1 MVRDQNKG
9 GLFIWLGVTDL
20 ENKRFNIYIPK
31 GRGDK
36 SGWVLMVE
44 MLRRLG
50 CYVREESLQKKGAM
64 LLRPAMGKTYAE
76 VAMQSKGRETAVVRV
91 DARGS

>member
-1 MVRDQNKG
+1 MWIRLGPNSIGCFIDGLESCIENAGSGTWERKWKDSGRSYLMVRDQNKG

-36 SGWVLMVE
+36 SG
-44 MLRRLG
+44 
-50 CYVREESLQKKGAM
+50 
-64 LLRPAMGKTYAE
+64 
-76 VAMQSKGRETAVVRV
+76 
-91 DARGS
+91 